1 VTGIYRVDRRTLL
14 ADLGRGAVA
23 VAVLGWTACSGDDD
37 GEGPAAS
44 ASSSSTR
51 PARAGRQDA
60 DRLVDQ
66 RVSLGF
72 VSAYVLV
79 RGREAAVVD
88 TGVAGSAPQI
98 EDGLEAVGKSWEDV
112 RHLIL
117 THHHPDHAGSVAA
130 VMEAATGARAYA
142 GAEDIPSIDAPR
154 ELVAVGDGE
163 EVFGLRVVT
172 TPGHTA
178 GHIAVLD
185 PDTGLLVAGDALN
198 NSERLGRSP
207 PRFTADP
214 AAGDESVRKLAD
226 LDVQRI
232 LFGHGDPLEQGAVS
246 ALRDLAASLSGR
258 ATSAPARTSCTPRGW
273 CC

>member
-1 VTGIYRVDRRTLL
+1 VTGLYRVDRRTVL
-14 ADLGRGAVA
+14 ADLGRGALA

-37 GEGPAAS
+37 GDGSAAS
-44 ASSSSTR
+44 ASSSSTE
-51 PARAGRQDA
+51 PEAGGGGE
-60 DRLVDQ
+60 RLVDQ

-98 EDGLEAVGKSWEDV
+98 EDGLRAAGRSWEDV
-112 RHLIL
+112 RHLAV

-142 GAEDIPSIDAPR
+142 GAEDISSIDAPR

-198 NSERLGRSP
+198 NSEGLGGSP
-207 PRFTADP
+207 PQFTADP
-214 AAGDESVRKLAD
+214 TAADESVRKLAD
-226 LDVQRI
+226 LDVRRI
-232 LFGHGDPLEQGAVS
+232 LFGHGDPLEQGAAS
-246 ALRDLAASLSGR
+246 ALRELAASL
-258 ATSAPARTSCTPRGW
+258 
-273 CC
+273 